1 VSAVKTRKTI
11 LVAEDNPDD
20 VFLLKRAFSEA
31 QVNAGVEFVEDGED
45 VIEYLKSG
53 KRAAAGRQRPFPA
66 LLLLDLKM
74 PRMDGFDVLD
84 WVRRQPGLK
93 RMLIVVLT
101 SSSEPRDVN
110 RAYDLGANSFLCKST
125 YEDLTGLVGKIHDYW
140 LEMNES
146 PDYVG
151 TNPEAS
157 RER

>member
-1 VSAVKTRKTI
+1 MKTRKTI

-20 VFLLKRAFSEA
+20 VFLLKRAFTQA
-31 QVNAGVEFVEDGED
+31 RVNAGVEFVEDGED

-53 KRAAAGRQRPFPA
+53 KRPAPPRRHPFPS

-74 PRMDGFDVLD
+74 PRVDGFDVLD
-84 WVRRQPGLK
+84 WVRRQPGMK

-125 YEDLTGLVGKIHDYW
+125 YEDLTGLVRKINEYW
-140 LEMNES
+140 LEVNES
-146 PDYVG
+146 PECLSTD
-151 TNPEAS
+151 A
-157 RER
+157 

>member
-1 VSAVKTRKTI
+1 MKTQKTI

-20 VFLLKRAFSEA
+20 VFLLRRAFSEA
-31 QVNAGVEFVEDGED
+31 RVSAGVEFVEDGED
-45 VIEYLKSG
+45 VIEFLKSG
-53 KRAAAGRQRPFPA
+53 KRSTSGARPFPC

-84 WVRRQPGLK
+84 WVRRQPGMK

-125 YEDLTGLVGKIHDYW
+125 YENLAGLVEKIHEYW
-140 LEMNES
+140 LEMNET
-146 PDYVG
+146 PDYMLD
-151 TNPEAS
+151 
-157 RER
+157 

>member
-1 VSAVKTRKTI
+1 MKTHKTI

-20 VFLLKRAFSEA
+20 VFLLKRAFTQA
-31 QVNAGVEFVEDGED
+31 RVNAGVEFVEDGED

-53 KRAAAGRQRPFPA
+53 KRTVSTRRHPFPS

-84 WVRRQPGLK
+84 WVRRQPGMK
-93 RMLIVVLT
+93 RIPIVVLT

-125 YEDLTGLVGKIHDYW
+125 YEDLTGLVEKIHDYW
-140 LEMNES
+140 LMINES
-146 PDYVG
+146 PDP
-151 TNPEAS
+151 TEA
-157 RER
+157 